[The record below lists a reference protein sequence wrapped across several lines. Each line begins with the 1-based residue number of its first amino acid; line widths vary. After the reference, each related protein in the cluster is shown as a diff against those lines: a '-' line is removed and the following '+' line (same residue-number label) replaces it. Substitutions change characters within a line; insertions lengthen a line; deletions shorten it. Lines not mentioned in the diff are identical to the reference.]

1 MHVWCSS
8 CSLDLSIRLTH
19 RNDCEHINT
28 SRLHSEKCRAYAS
41 GSCMSMARSVS
52 WLRGLVAGRCVLSED
67 SYLVDPAS
75 SHMLVSKIKPCMS
88 KYKHLILWNCEWLIK
103 SVIVYLMISCY
114 LDTRGNSRA
123 NTCDNTRLLE
133 GWYLLDKKPSRFGD
147 VPVIHNNFSKCMALR
162 RRWFIQI
169 SALSTFDGR
178 IEAYHGG
185 NG

>member
-1 MHVWCSS
+1 MGGSGATG
-8 CSLDLSIRLTH
+8 SLRREFSD
-19 RNDCEHINT
+19 
-28 SRLHSEKCRAYAS
+28 
-41 GSCMSMARSVS
+41 G
-52 WLRGLVAGRCVLSED
+52 

-178 IEAYHGG
+178 IEAYHGF
-185 NG
+185 NGWRRIRVRFRRGSLRDGYHIQGRQQARKLPNPDTGR